1 MTLGL
6 TGVIWLPRGATV
18 NSTTLNAGAG
28 PVPLSVATG
37 AWTAVSA
44 AFVDM
49 DVTLARVIAE
59 LGAGWQG
66 VTSAAAIAKI
76 TPFAL
81 WAAECTEL
89 AADTALKAA
98 AEAGA
103 YTTARLVMPS
113 LPEIVAVKTAKAT
126 AYSTGGAL
134 NGTAAAAEAADR
146 AMDIRAGLVMEGYEA
161 ATNILAIQRT
171 FRQPPRI
178 VTSPDGNSAESFDEV
193 SDFTDNPV
201 KAVTAAAMALGQ
213 NPAVTTA
220 ASQAGSIATTT
231 VSTATSA
238 ASNIGSA
245 ALSATTSSASSFGSP
260 VGGAPIFS
268 SGASGGANA
277 STSAASARM
286 PAAGVGG
293 VIGAGGAGL
302 PEGWGKA
309 DGGAGR
315 VGGAPAGTSPAGIG
329 GAPEATA
336 GARGSA
342 GHGPVMGGRGAAAA
356 GNSND
361 DEHDTPEYLKNFEH
375 FSDGRTVIP
384 SVIGAD
390 PQQGQ
395 R

>member
-37 AWTAVSA
+37 AWTALSA
-44 AFVDM
+44 AFVDA
-49 DVTLARVIAE
+49 DATLIRVMAE

-66 VTSAAAIAKI
+66 VTSAAAISKI

-81 WAAECTEL
+81 WTAECTEL

-103 YTTARLVMPS
+103 YTTARLIMPS

-134 NGTAAAAEAADR
+134 NGTAAVAEAADR

-161 ATNILAIQRT
+161 ATNILALQRT

-178 VTSPDGNSAESFDEV
+178 VTSPEGNSAESFDEV

-201 KAVTAAAMALGQ
+201 KAVTAAAMAFGQ

-231 VSTATSA
+231 MSTATSA

-245 ALSATTSSASSFGSP
+245 ALSATTSSASTFGPP

-268 SGASGGANA
+268 GGASGGANA

-286 PAAGVGG
+286 PAAAVGG
-293 VIGAGGAGL
+293 VIGAGGGAGL

-309 DGGAGR
+309 DGGAQGR
-315 VGGAPAGTSPAGIG
+315 PGAATTAPAGIG
-329 GAPEATA
+329 GAPEATSA

-342 GHGPVMGGRGAAAA
+342 GHGPMMGGRGAAAS
-356 GNSND
+356 NSND